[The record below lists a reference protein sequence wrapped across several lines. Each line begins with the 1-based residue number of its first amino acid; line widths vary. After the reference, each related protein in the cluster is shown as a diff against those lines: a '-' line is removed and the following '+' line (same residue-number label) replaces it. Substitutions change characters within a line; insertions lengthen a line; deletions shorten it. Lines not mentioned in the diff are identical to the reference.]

1 MRTWDRMNTGFYGAR
16 PDAVAIWAGRGTKTY
31 VSPVYLATMA
41 TAAKTTRRNRLF
53 LALALPLLAAATP
66 LAIASQAGDRQ
77 DQAPR
82 GYAFEPSWA
91 AEFGGIYHFTQPS
104 KDAMMGFSQPSE
116 VRSVLVSVGDRVEKG
131 DVLVRARDG
140 DIQAAYRLQQRRA
153 ENRFEILAAE
163 NRVKLAQI
171 EFDNQQMA
179 QDMGGGNTLEYERSK
194 ASLEN
199 AKIELDTA
207 NERFIEQGII
217 LERQEADLERFAIT
231 AQFDGMVAAIE
242 VTAGQAMQDSEPV
255 LRLVSID
262 PLQVKVPTPTSTVL
276 AEQLERG
283 DKAWVAVS
291 VAGKPKMFEGTITEV
306 SPVADFG
313 SDKVWVKVE
322 MPNPDRLLSGL
333 PAWVR
338 FSEPTEGFMRILAEH
353 EADKDTRAAADD
365 GEQQGEPA
373 LAADAG

>member
-1 MRTWDRMNTGFYGAR
+1 MAKGKRTNTGLHPF
-16 PDAVAIWAGRGTKTY
+16 II
-31 VSPVYLATMA
+31 
-41 TAAKTTRRNRLF
+41 
-53 LALALPLLAAATP
+53 ALTLPLLAGTAPVA
-66 LAIASQAGDRQ
+66 LGQ
-77 DQAPR
+77 DSVEAPPS
-82 GYAFEPSWA
+82 YQYEPSWA

-116 VRSVLVSVGDRVEKG
+116 VRQVLVTVGDTVEKG
-131 DVLVRARDG
+131 DVLVRARDA
-140 DIQAAYRLQQRRA
+140 DIQAALRLQQRRA

-171 EFDNQQMA
+171 EFDNQQAA
-179 QDMGGGNTLEYERSK
+179 QDQGGGSTLEYERAK

-199 AKIELDTA
+199 AKIERDTA
-207 NERFIEQGII
+207 EERFLEQGIA
-217 LERQEADLERFAIT
+217 LERQEAELERFAVT
-231 AQFDGMVAAIE
+231 AQFDGTVASIE
-242 VTAGQAMQDSEPV
+242 VSPGQAMQDSEPV

-262 PLQVKVPTPTSTVL
+262 PLQVRVPTPTSTVL
-276 AEQLERG
+276 GERITRG

-291 VAGKPKMFEGTITEV
+291 VAGEPRLFEATVTEV

-322 MPNPDRLLSGL
+322 MPNPDRVMSGL

-338 FSEPTEGFMRILAEH
+338 FSEPTEGFMRIHAEH
-353 EADKDTRAAADD
+353 EAREEARQDARATEND
-365 GEQQGEPA
+365 GEQQDAPA

>member
-1 MRTWDRMNTGFYGAR
+1 
-16 PDAVAIWAGRGTKTY
+16 
-31 VSPVYLATMA
+31 MA
-41 TAAKTTRRNRLF
+41 TATPKTRPSRLF
-53 LALALPLLAAATP
+53 LALTIPLLAAAMP
-66 LAIASQAGDRQ
+66 LAHAGQAGDRQ
-77 DQAPR
+77 DERPR

-153 ENRFEILAAE
+153 KNRFEILAAE
-163 NRVKLAQI
+163 NRVQLAQI
-171 EFDNQQMA
+171 EFDNQQTA
-179 QDMGGGNTLEYERSK
+179 QDQGGGSTLEYERAR

-242 VTAGQAMQDSEPV
+242 VTPGQAMQDSEPV

-291 VAGKPKMFEGTITEV
+291 VAGEPRMFEGTVTEV

-353 EADKDTRAAADD
+353 EAQRDEQAARDRLADD
-365 GEQQGEPA
+365 GEQQAEPA

>member
-1 MRTWDRMNTGFYGAR
+1 MAKAKTKTSPAITLTIALTLSLLAGAL
-16 PDAVAIWAGRGTKTY
+16 PVAIAQQEGQQPARSY
-31 VSPVYLATMA
+31 EY
-41 TAAKTTRRNRLF
+41 
-53 LALALPLLAAATP
+53 
-66 LAIASQAGDRQ
+66 
-77 DQAPR
+77 
-82 GYAFEPSWA
+82 EPAWA

-104 KDAMMGFSQPSE
+104 KDALMGFNQPSE
-116 VRSVLVSVGDRVEKG
+116 VRAVLVDVGDHVKKG

-153 ENRFEILAAE
+153 VNRFEIKAAE

-171 EFDNQQMA
+171 EFDNQQSA
-179 QDMGGGNTLEYERSK
+179 LDQGGGNTVEYERTK

-199 AKIELDTA
+199 ARIELDTA
-207 NERFIEQGII
+207 KERFIEQGIV
-217 LERQEADLERFAIT
+217 LERQEAELERFAVT
-231 AQFDGMVAAIE
+231 AQFDGTVAAIE
-242 VTAGQAMQDSEPV
+242 VTPGQAMQDSEPV

-262 PLQVKVPTPTSTVL
+262 PLQVRLPTPTSIVL
-276 AEQLERG
+276 GNGVERG
-283 DKAWVAVS
+283 DKAWVAVN
-291 VAGKPKMFEGTITEV
+291 VAGKPKLFEATVTEV

-338 FSEPTEGFMRILAEH
+338 FTEPTESFMRILAER
-353 EADKDTRAAADD
+353 EEQAEQDERAAKD
-365 GEQQGEPA
+365 GGEHEGEPA

>member
-1 MRTWDRMNTGFYGAR
+1 
-16 PDAVAIWAGRGTKTY
+16 
-31 VSPVYLATMA
+31 MA
-41 TAAKTTRRNRLF
+41 LHKPTTIPTISLLLTAALLVLIAVT
-53 LALALPLLAAATP
+53 LPANG
-66 LAIASQAGDRQ
+66 QQ
-77 DQAPR
+77 DGPQTDEFS
-82 GYAFEPSWA
+82 FEPSWA

-116 VRSVLVSVGDRVEKG
+116 VREVLVKVGDHVKTG

-140 DIQAAYRLQQRRA
+140 DIQAACRLQQRRA
-153 ENRFEILAAE
+153 QNRYEILAAQ
-163 NRVKLAQI
+163 NRVDLAQI
-171 EFDNQQMA
+171 EFDNQQSA
-179 QDMGGGNTLEYERSK
+179 QDQGGGSTLEFERAR

-207 NERFIEQGII
+207 EERFIEQGII
-217 LERQEADLERFAIT
+217 LERQEAELERFAVT
-231 AQFDGMVAAIE
+231 AQFDGTVASIE
-242 VTAGQAMQDSEPV
+242 VSPGQAMQDSEPV

-262 PLQVKVPTPTSTVL
+262 PIQVRVPTPTSTVIGSG
-276 AEQLERG
+276 LERG

-291 VAGKPKMFEGTITEV
+291 VAGEPKLLEGVITEV

-322 MPNPDRLLSGL
+322 MANPDRVLSGL

-338 FSEPTEGFMRILAEH
+338 FTEPTEDFLRILNERAET
-353 EADKDTRAAADD
+353 EAEPSAEVGQLPTA
-365 GEQQGEPA
+365 GPA

>member
-1 MRTWDRMNTGFYGAR
+1 
-16 PDAVAIWAGRGTKTY
+16 
-31 VSPVYLATMA
+31 MA
-41 TAAKTTRRNRLF
+41 TAKQRTSRVLLLT
-53 LALALPLLAAATP
+53 LALPAFAGAALLPSANAQQGAEQSH
-66 LAIASQAGDRQ
+66 A
-77 DQAPR
+77 
-82 GYAFEPSWA
+82 YAYEPSWA

-104 KDAMMGFSQPSE
+104 KDALMGFNQPSE
-116 VRSVLVSVGDRVEKG
+116 VRGVLVNVGDQVKKG
-131 DVLVRARDG
+131 DMLVRARDG

-171 EFDNQQMA
+171 EFDNQNSAREQ
-179 QDMGGGNTLEYERSK
+179 GGGSSLEFERAK

-207 NERFIEQGII
+207 EERFIEQGIV
-217 LERQEADLERFAIT
+217 LERQKAELERFAVT
-231 AQFDGMVAAIE
+231 AQFDGTVAAIE
-242 VTAGQAMQDSEPV
+242 VTPGQAMQDSEPAV
-255 LRLVSID
+255 RLVSID
-262 PLQVKVPTPTSTVL
+262 PLQVRVPTPTSTVL
-276 AEQLERG
+276 STGVERG

-291 VAGKPKMFEGTITEV
+291 VAGQPKLFEATVTEV

-322 MPNPDRLLSGL
+322 MANPDRLLSGL

-338 FSEPTEGFMRILAEH
+338 FTEPTEGFMRILAENDERAPKNHGEH
-353 EADKDTRAAADD
+353 E
-365 GEQQGEPA
+365 GEPA

>member
-1 MRTWDRMNTGFYGAR
+1 
-16 PDAVAIWAGRGTKTY
+16 
-31 VSPVYLATMA
+31 
-41 TAAKTTRRNRLF
+41 
-53 LALALPLLAAATP
+53 
-66 LAIASQAGDRQ
+66 
-77 DQAPR
+77 
-82 GYAFEPSWA
+82 
-91 AEFGGIYHFTQPS
+91 
-104 KDAMMGFSQPSE
+104 MMGFSQPSE

-153 ENRFEILAAE
+153 ENRFEILAAQ
-163 NRVKLAQI
+163 NRVDLAQI
-171 EFDNQQMA
+171 EFDNQQTA
-179 QDMGGGNTLEYERSK
+179 QDQGGGSTLEYERAR

-242 VTAGQAMQDSEPV
+242 VTPGQAMQDSEPV

-291 VAGKPKMFEGTITEV
+291 VAGEPKMFEGTITEV

-353 EADKDTRAAADD
+353 EADDDTRAAADD
-365 GEQQGEPA
+365 GEQLGEPA
-373 LAADAG
+373 LAADAGATVTDISNLRTPAWRRVVEELSAESPNATTFLARLCGVLTRVANARQGSVVIVSASDTQDQSPDEPSIAYA

>member
-1 MRTWDRMNTGFYGAR
+1 
-16 PDAVAIWAGRGTKTY
+16 
-31 VSPVYLATMA
+31 MA
-41 TAAKTTRRNRLF
+41 KAKTST
-53 LALALPLLAAATP
+53 LAALPLTIALTLSLAGSAVA
-66 LAIASQAGDRQ
+66 QQGDQRG
-77 DQAPR
+77 DQPQR
-82 GYAFEPSWA
+82 GFAYEPSWA

-104 KDAMMGFSQPSE
+104 KDAMMGFNQPSE
-116 VRSVLVSVGDRVEKG
+116 VREVKVSVGDNVKKG

-153 ENRFEILAAE
+153 VNRFEILAAE

-171 EFDNQQMA
+171 EFDNQQSA
-179 QDMGGGNTLEYERSK
+179 RDQGGGNSLEYERAK

-207 NERFIEQGII
+207 KERFIEQGIA
-217 LERQEADLERFAIT
+217 LERQESELERFAVT
-231 AQFDGMVAAIE
+231 AQFDGTVAAVE
-242 VTAGQAMQDSEPV
+242 VTPGQAMQDSEPV

-262 PLQVKVPTPTSTVL
+262 PLQVRVPTPTNTVL
-276 AEQLERG
+276 ASGLERG

-291 VAGKPKMFEGTITEV
+291 VAGEPRLFEATVTEV

-322 MPNPDRLLSGL
+322 MANPDRLLSGL

-338 FSEPTEGFMRILAEH
+338 FTEPTEAFMRILAEH
-353 EADKDTRAAADD
+353 EAARDARAAEGGRERQ
-365 GEQQGEPA
+365 GEQA
-373 LAADAG
+373 LAGEAG

>member
-1 MRTWDRMNTGFYGAR
+1 MAKGNRTITGFY
-16 PDAVAIWAGRGTKTY
+16 PFII
-31 VSPVYLATMA
+31 
-41 TAAKTTRRNRLF
+41 
-53 LALALPLLAAATP
+53 ALTLPLLAAATP
-66 LAIASQAGDRQ
+66 EAVGQ
-77 DQAPR
+77 DSVEAPIS
-82 GYAFEPSWA
+82 YQYEPSWA

-116 VRSVLVSVGDRVEKG
+116 VRQVLVTVGDRVEKG
-131 DVLVRARDG
+131 DVLVRARDA
-140 DIQAAYRLQQRRA
+140 DIQAALRLQQRRA
-153 ENRFEILAAE
+153 KNRFEILAAE

-171 EFDNQQMA
+171 EFDNQQAA
-179 QDMGGGNTLEYERSK
+179 QDQGGGSTLEYERAK

-207 NERFIEQGII
+207 EERFLEQGIA
-217 LERQEADLERFAIT
+217 LERQEAELERFAVT
-231 AQFDGMVAAIE
+231 AQFDGTVASIE
-242 VTAGQAMQDSEPV
+242 VTPGQAMQDSEPV

-262 PLQVKVPTPTSTVL
+262 PLQVRVPTPTSTVL
-276 AEQLERG
+276 GESIARG

-291 VAGKPKMFEGTITEV
+291 VAGEPRLFEATVTEV

-338 FSEPTEGFMRILAEH
+338 FNEPTEGFMRILAEH
-353 EADKDTRAAADD
+353 EALEEAPQDARATEND
-365 GEQQGEPA
+365 GEQQDAPA